1 VVVQKV
7 RQIII
12 SSMRELKFRM
22 WDKVNN
28 KFIDPFRFEWNDY
41 YKTTG
46 MVLLDL
52 NGKVRIAD
60 YSSGNG
66 DNSAS
71 SVYSEINNPDNYVIQ
86 QYTGLTDINGKKIY
100 EGDIVKYKTWTGRHD
115 GIIEENQTQV
125 QFKDGAY
132 YPRYINDECEDSWY
146 SFKVYDLEVVGNVFE
161 TPHLDENE

>member
-1 VVVQKV
+1 
-7 RQIII
+7 
-12 SSMRELKFRM
+12 MRELKFRM

-71 SVYSEINNPDNYVIQ
+71 SVYSEINNPNNYVIQ
-86 QYTGLTDINGKKIY
+86 QYTGLNDKNGNLIF
-100 EGDIVKYKTWTGRHD
+100 EGDIVQYNQNSSYDNMDFIAKWGDDKLGFIFQSNS
-115 GIIEENQTQV
+115 GEQLVNQTPHLNR
-125 QFKDGAY
+125 FKH
-132 YPRYINDECEDSWY
+132 
-146 SFKVYDLEVVGNVFE
+146 LEVVGNIFE
-161 TPHLDENE
+161 HENLLK

>member
-1 VVVQKV
+1 
-7 RQIII
+7 
-12 SSMRELKFRM
+12 MRELKFRM

-28 KFIDPFRFEWNDY
+28 KLIDPFRFEWNDY

-86 QYTGLTDINGKKIY
+86 QYTGLTDINGKEIY
-100 EGDIVKYKTWTGRHD
+100 EGDIVNYKTWHGRYD
-115 GIIEENQTQV
+115 VVSETFQSVVRFQN
-125 QFKDGAY
+125 GAF
-132 YPRYINDECEDSWY
+132 YPRFIEDINEEDDWY
-146 SFKVYDLEVVGNVFE
+146 SYRVYDLKVVGNE
-161 TPHLDENE
+161 MEHKHLDENE

>member
-1 VVVQKV
+1 MK
-7 RQIII
+7 
-12 SSMRELKFRM
+12 EYKFRV
-22 WDKVNN
+22 WDIEK
-28 KFIDPFRFEWNDY
+28 KFY
-41 YKTTG
+41 
-46 MVLLDL
+46 L
-52 NGKVRIAD
+52 NQD
-60 YSSGNG
+60 DEFHFY
-66 DNSAS
+66 
-71 SVYSEINNPDNYVIQ
+71 EPDRGWQCPIPLCECLRDKKRYVVQ
-86 QYTGLTDINGKKIY
+86 QYTGMRDENNYLIF